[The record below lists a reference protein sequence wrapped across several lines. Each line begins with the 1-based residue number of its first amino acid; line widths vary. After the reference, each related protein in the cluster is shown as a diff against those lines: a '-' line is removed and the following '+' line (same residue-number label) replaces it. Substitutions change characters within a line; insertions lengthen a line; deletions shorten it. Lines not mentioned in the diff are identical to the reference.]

1 MNRVF
6 YKRII
11 RELCCNFWRY
21 LALFLMIAF
30 GMYIIISVLGAAETI
45 ITGTEQAERQTMPE
59 DGQFTTFLP
68 LAEEQ
73 EAAIADR
80 GVILERSFYFD
91 IRMPDGS
98 VLRAYKLRQKTDL
111 AVVDAGRL
119 PVQENEVFLEKRYCA
134 EHKISVGSHVEI
146 QGTVFTVTGIG
157 SVPDYDLPVAKLSNP
172 AANSFLFGIAFFPD
186 EQYGMLEEKGHS
198 VEYCYTYRLDGRLSH
213 DGLKELIQGFEFEPD
228 NVLISFVR
236 AEDNCR
242 LRAAAGDMRMN
253 KNVGLFAGVIVMAL
267 FAYVISVF
275 VVHRIQREAAVIGT
289 FYALGVRKRE
299 IISQYIGLPVM
310 VSLLGSLSGT
320 LAGFG
325 RFGLPLQMTSTYSYF
340 SVPEFEPVYPLYL
353 ILYAVIMPP
362 VVSAAVNF
370 FVINGKLSGTALS
383 LMRNGQRS
391 GGGGPALK
399 KAGFL
404 RRFQIRQ
411 MWREKRAG
419 ITVIAGMLV
428 SLLLFMMGLDCAVL
442 CRNVKNDSTETTRFA
457 YMYTLKVPSED
468 VPENAEACY
477 VELLSK
483 TYYGYTMDVSVIGIG
498 SGNPYY
504 GIVPEQGEN
513 RVVAGASVAQKYG
526 LKKGSRLILTDREN
540 DTDYVFTITEIAD
553 YAAGLAVFMEIDSMR
568 ELFGRN
574 DGYYNML
581 LSDTALTIDSR
592 QVNSV
597 TTKEDIVR
605 SSSVFIGL
613 MRPMV
618 VMLTGAS
625 VIVFLAV
632 LFLMLNVMIE
642 RASFGISLIKIF
654 GYRTKEI
661 KKLYLGGITITVLI
675 GALIA
680 IPASKLAIDRLFPW
694 LIANTSCGM
703 NLEFPPYLYAVIFLG
718 VMAGCFAVNRI
729 LTCKLERISPAEVLK
744 NRE

>member
-1 MNRVF
+1 MNRLF
-6 YKRII
+6 HKRII
-11 RELCCNFWRY
+11 RELCCNLWRY
-21 LALFLMIAF
+21 LALFLMIAL
-30 GMYIIISVLGAAETI
+30 GMYIIISVVGAAETI
-45 ITGTEQAERQTMPE
+45 ITGTERAARQTMPE

-68 LAEEQ
+68 LTEEQ
-73 EAAIADR
+73 EAAIADS

-91 IRMPDGS
+91 IKMADGS
-98 VLRAYKLRQKTDL
+98 LLRAYRLRQRTDL
-111 AVVDAGRL
+111 ALVDTGRL
-119 PVQENEVFLEKRYCA
+119 PVQGNEVFLEKRYCA
-134 EHKISVGSHVEI
+134 EHKLSVGSRVEI
-146 QGTVFTVTGIG
+146 GSCVVTVTGIG
-157 SVPDYDLPVAKLSNP
+157 SVPDYDLPVAKFSDP

-186 EQYGMLEEKGHS
+186 EQYELLAGDGYS
-198 VEYCYTYRLDGRLSH
+198 VEYCYTYRLDGSLSH
-213 DGLKELIQGFEFEPD
+213 DGLKELIRGFDFEPD
-228 NVLISFVR
+228 NALVSFVR

-253 KNVGLFAGVIVMAL
+253 KSVGLLAGIIVMVL

-275 VVHRIQREAAVIGT
+275 VIHRLQREAAVIGT
-289 FYALGVRKRE
+289 LYALGVRRRE
-299 IISQYIGLPVM
+299 ILGQYIALPVM
-310 VSLLGSLSGT
+310 VSLLGSLSG
-320 LAGFG
+320 AMFGFG
-325 RFGLPLQMTSTYSYF
+325 RFGLPFQMAATYGYF

-353 ILYAVIMPP
+353 ILYAVVMPP

-370 FVINGKLSGTALS
+370 FVINRKLSGTALS
-383 LMRNGQRS
+383 LMRNAQRS

-411 MWREKRAG
+411 MYREMRAG
-419 ITVIAGMLV
+419 ITVIAGMLIA
-428 SLLLFMMGLDCAVL
+428 LLIFMMGLDCAVL
-442 CRNVKNDSTETTRFA
+442 CRNVETDSAETTRFEF
-457 YMYTLKVPSED
+457 MYLLKEPPES

-483 TYYGYTMDVSVIGIG
+483 VYHGYTMDVSVIGIG
-498 SGNPYY
+498 SANPYY
-504 GIVPEQGEN
+504 GAVPEQGKGK
-513 RVVAGASVAQKYG
+513 VVAGASVAQKYG
-526 LKKGSRLILTDREN
+526 LEKGSRLILTSRES
-540 DTDYVFTITEIAD
+540 DTDYVFTVTEIAD

-568 ELFGRN
+568 ELFGRS

-581 LSDTALTIDSR
+581 LSDTALTLDGR
-592 QVNSV
+592 RVNAV

-605 SSSVFIGL
+605 SSAVFIEL

-618 VMLTGAS
+618 LMLTVAS

-632 LFLMLNVMIE
+632 MLLMLNVMIE

-654 GYRTKEI
+654 GYRTGEI
-661 KKLYLGGITITVLI
+661 KKLYLGGITITVFL
-675 GALIA
+675 GAVIA
-680 IPASKLAIDRLFPW
+680 IPVSKLAIDRLFPW

-703 NLEFPPYLYAVIFLG
+703 NLEFPPYLYAVVFLG

>member
-1 MNRVF
+1 
-6 YKRII
+6 
-11 RELCCNFWRY
+11 
-21 LALFLMIAF
+21 
-30 GMYIIISVLGAAETI
+30 
-45 ITGTEQAERQTMPE
+45 
-59 DGQFTTFLP
+59 
-68 LAEEQ
+68 
-73 EAAIADR
+73 
-80 GVILERSFYFD
+80 
-91 IRMPDGS
+91 
-98 VLRAYKLRQKTDL
+98 
-111 AVVDAGRL
+111 
-119 PVQENEVFLEKRYCA
+119 
-134 EHKISVGSHVEI
+134 
-146 QGTVFTVTGIG
+146 
-157 SVPDYDLPVAKLSNP
+157 
-172 AANSFLFGIAFFPD
+172 
-186 EQYGMLEEKGHS
+186 
-198 VEYCYTYRLDGRLSH
+198 
-213 DGLKELIQGFEFEPD
+213 
-228 NVLISFVR
+228 
-236 AEDNCR
+236 
-242 LRAAAGDMRMN
+242 
-253 KNVGLFAGVIVMAL
+253 
-267 FAYVISVF
+267 
-275 VVHRIQREAAVIGT
+275 
-289 FYALGVRKRE
+289 
-299 IISQYIGLPVM
+299 
-310 VSLLGSLSGT
+310 
-320 LAGFG
+320 
-325 RFGLPLQMTSTYSYF
+325 
-340 SVPEFEPVYPLYL
+340 
-353 ILYAVIMPP
+353 
-362 VVSAAVNF
+362 
-370 FVINGKLSGTALS
+370 
-383 LMRNGQRS
+383 
-391 GGGGPALK
+391 
-399 KAGFL
+399 
-404 RRFQIRQ
+404 
-411 MWREKRAG
+411 
-419 ITVIAGMLV
+419 
-428 SLLLFMMGLDCAVL
+428 
-442 CRNVKNDSTETTRFA
+442 
-457 YMYTLKVPSED
+457 MYTLKVPSED

-729 LTCKLERISPAEVLK
+729 LTCKLEHISPAEVLK